1 MKLRFNCKQSVTLII
16 VVYLSPICYLRLS
29 QCFPTFFVGGLI
41 PNLPKSLRT
50 QNATMKATSHRVWL
64 IDNVTSLNHNL
75 SEEATKQTQ

>member
-1 MKLRFNCKQSVTLII
+1 MPFLTVLIKSGLA
-16 VVYLSPICYLRLS
+16 VKNQENVLLQ

-64 IDNVTSLNHNL
+64 VDNVTSLNHNL